1 VCDVALNTYELKY
14 NIFFEKQMIR
24 AQITL
29 HELDKHGKHG
39 TYAKLVG
46 D

>member
-1 VCDVALNTYELKY
+1 VCDVALNTYELKC
-14 NIFFEKQMIR
+14 NIFCEKQMIR

-29 HELDKHGKHG
+29 HEPNKHGKHG